1 MPGIERIL
9 KLYRR
14 NCFLEGFLFSM
25 AWTMHVVFHLQTVK
39 FGAFMIVFMG
49 TLYEIAIMLFEV
61 PTGVVADTI
70 SRKLSSVIGWV
81 LLGAGFLIEGL
92 FPVAAVVIGAQLLL
106 GFGETFVSG
115 AHDAWVADE
124 IHVHD
129 QNADTGKVF
138 LKGQQTAFLGRL
150 AGTWTSMF
158 FAIKSLPAV
167 MVAAGIGFVIFGIG
181 AWFWMPEKGFHKS
194 EDQRS
199 FWKTFRTG
207 FNLVRGSQILLLI
220 LGAGV
225 IYGLASEG
233 FDRLWNKVF
242 LDAYTLPPV
251 WKFGT
256 NFWWSFFASMAIL
269 GGMGLNKL
277 VANFVNTKEAK
288 QVVTAMMILS
298 TVLIFTIAGFALI
311 DSFVGAMVLF
321 VVSRSIRRTL
331 EPLLKTWTNLHAAP
345 EVRAT
350 VMSFASQSHSI
361 GEICGGP
368 IVGSIA
374 EYRSAKLAVAVAAAM
389 IAPVLPILGFAK
401 KKS

>member
-1 MPGIERIL
+1 MPGIERVL
-9 KLYRR
+9 SLYRR

-25 AWTMHVVFHLQTVK
+25 AWTMHVVFHIQTVG
-39 FGAFMIVFMG
+39 FNAFMIVFMG
-49 TLYEIAIMLFEV
+49 TLYEISIMLFEV
-61 PTGVVADTI
+61 PTGVVADTV
-70 SRKLSSVIGWV
+70 SRKLSSVIGWII
-81 LLGAGFLIEGL
+81 LGAGFLVEGL

-106 GFGETFVSG
+106 GIGETFVSG

-124 IHVHD
+124 IQSHD
-129 QNADTGKVF
+129 SKADTGQVF
-138 LKGQQTAFLGRL
+138 LKGQQTAFIGRL

-167 MVAAGIGFVIFGIG
+167 MIAAGIGFVIFGIG

-194 EDQRS
+194 DEQRQ
-199 FWKTFRTG
+199 FWKTFRSG
-207 FNLVRGSQILLLI
+207 FNLVRGSQILMLI
-220 LGAGV
+220 LAAGV
-225 IYGLASEG
+225 VYGLASEG

-242 LDAYTLPPV
+242 LDAYKLPPV
-251 WKFGT
+251 WEFGS
-256 NFWWSFFASMAIL
+256 NFWWSFFSSMAIL

-277 VANFVNTKEAK
+277 VAKKVDTKDSK
-288 QVVTAMMILS
+288 QVIRAMMILS
-298 TVLIFTIAGFALI
+298 AILIFTIAGFALI
-311 DSFVGAMVLF
+311 QSFIVAMILF

-350 VMSFASQSHSI
+350 VMSFASQAHSI

-374 EYRSAKLAVAVAAAM
+374 QFRSAKLAVAVAAAM
-389 IAPVLPILGFAK
+389 IAPVLPILRFAK